1 MSLTSVQDLR
11 RIAEAVGHVH
21 GQTVQ
26 DVEVRSDCRSLR
38 ITLTDGQ
45 ILLVTVITDESGK
58 ARLDVDL
65 LHPLVEAASHAQ
77 LEVVFDGGREL
88 GSDG

>member
-1 MSLTSVQDLR
+1 MSMTSVQDLR
-11 RIAEAVGHVH
+11 RIAEAVGHLR

-38 ITLTDGQ
+38 ITLADGQ
-45 ILLVTVITDESGK
+45 ILLVSVITDESGK

-65 LHPLVEAASHAQ
+65 LHPLTEAAAQGQ
-77 LEVVFDGGREL
+77 LEVVFEGDSE
-88 GSDG
+88 

>member
-11 RIAEAVGHVH
+11 RIAEAVGHLR

-26 DVEVRSDCRSLR
+26 DVEVRCDCLSLR

-45 ILLVTVITDESGK
+45 ILLVSVITDESGK

-65 LHPLVEAASHAQ
+65 LHPTDEGMATGQ
-77 LEVVFDGGREL
+77 LEVAFD
-88 GSDG
+88 SDHE

>member
-1 MSLTSVQDLR
+1 MSPTSVQDLR
-11 RIAEAVGHVH
+11 RIAEAVGHLR

-38 ITLTDGQ
+38 VTLTDGQ
-45 ILLVTVITDESGK
+45 ILLVSAIKDESGK

-65 LHPLVEAASHAQ
+65 LHPLAEAAAHRQ
-77 LEVVFDGGREL
+77 LEVVFDV
-88 GSDG
+88 DGE

>member
-11 RIAEAVGHVH
+11 RIAEAVGHLR

-26 DVEVRSDCRSLR
+26 DVEVRSDCLSLR
-38 ITLTDGQ
+38 VTLTDGQ
-45 ILLVTVITDESGK
+45 ILLVSAIKDESGK

-65 LHPLVEAASHAQ
+65 LHPLAEAAAHRQ
-77 LEVVFDGGREL
+77 LEVVFDG
-88 GSDG
+88 DGE